1 MTQPIS
7 PSLSSVEHN
16 FYCLLLGG
24 TFGCQTPLRP
34 LSQWKWEHLWQMA
47 LVHGVGGLINDG
59 MATYHGDFFLQIPH
73 PLSEQCLSITKATE
87 RNNEQTT
94 ATLARLF
101 NLFNSHRL
109 RPILFKGQQ
118 FASYYPH
125 PLHRNC
131 GDIDIFFPFTPL
143 AEKANELAASLT
155 KMGTNKEKDCI
166 YYQIDGVNIEHITGF
181 KWFTNPILNRQLQQI
196 VDKEIRCCDSKY
208 TVIQDVKVECFPTTL
223 NLLLQ
228 LARISHY
235 ILNEGISIKQLLDL
249 ALFLREEGEHVEVL
263 KLQGWLKRLHMRTMA
278 SVIGELI
285 VQLFHFQP
293 NELPFV
299 SRWHINIDRIKKEI
313 FMKRDMSEWYF
324 TQGKDI
330 FVKTSNS
337 NAMLFQ
343 MRHVVNY
350 FRFYPHEMFTNFFAS
365 FAHGLSHIEE

>member
-208 TVIQDVKVECFPTTL
+208 TVIQDVKVECFPT
-223 NLLLQ
+223 NL
-228 LARISHY
+228 
-235 ILNEGISIKQLLDL
+235 
-249 ALFLREEGEHVEVL
+249 
-263 KLQGWLKRLHMRTMA
+263 
-278 SVIGELI
+278 
-285 VQLFHFQP
+285 
-293 NELPFV
+293 
-299 SRWHINIDRIKKEI
+299 
-313 FMKRDMSEWYF
+313 
-324 TQGKDI
+324 
-330 FVKTSNS
+330 
-337 NAMLFQ
+337 
-343 MRHVVNY
+343 
-350 FRFYPHEMFTNFFAS
+350 
-365 FAHGLSHIEE
+365 

>member
-278 SVIGELI
+278 SVIGELL

-343 MRHVVNY
+343 VRHVVNY
-350 FRFYPHEMFTNFFAS
+350 FR
-365 FAHGLSHIEE
+365 L